1 MKLTPILIV
10 LVIGLSVALAV
21 VAGRLPTDT
30 QNRDVDRLAQE
41 NRQLQEQIRS
51 LEAELGRRSPDAITV
66 EQALEDLADEMAAD
80 EDMLPDLDFDLEEAM
95 TSEQDAG
102 TGNRPP
108 VELPTTATGWIEL
121 LIETAESGDE
131 RAMKRL
137 HRQVTEWI
145 KADPSRIPEVI
156 EAMKGIDDP
165 KFANALAEGLVKYA
179 VGNEE
184 AQRAMLKLL
193 TDPDATLEAKAG
205 ILNAFRTTLRKDP
218 LAAGRLTDEDRRML
232 NDLAVNGDSALRSGA
247 IGVLAR
253 IADDPQAQNAFLT
266 TWNDPNLDA
275 SGRRHTMEGLRYAEE
290 STATPILLDAL
301 VNDEDVRV
309 RREAAASLMYL
320 APTTSTDD
328 VFRTVEPMLYGE
340 TDWRVKGV
348 SAAALV
354 RLDDQRA
361 LSVLRN
367 MQTQATDPW
376 EAKKIKALADL
387 VETENDFIKV
397 MREGRQA
404 IRVIEAQQREA
415 ESTDAR

>member
-1 MKLTPILIV
+1 MT
-10 LVIGLSVALAV
+10 A
-21 VAGRLPTDT
+21 D
-30 QNRDVDRLAQE
+30 N
-41 NRQLQEQIRS
+41 
-51 LEAELGRRSPDAITV
+51 
-66 EQALEDLADEMAAD
+66 ED
-80 EDMLPDLDFDLEEAM
+80 LPDLDFDLEDAM
-95 TSEQDAG
+95 AQNNGAAPD
-102 TGNRPP
+102 NPRPI
-108 VELPTTATGWIEL
+108 ELPTTATGWIEL

-156 EAMKGIDDP
+156 EAMKGIDNP

-179 VGNEE
+179 VGNED

-232 NDLAVNGDSALRSGA
+232 NDLAVNGDGALRSGA

-266 TWNDPNLDA
+266 TWNDPNLNA
-275 SGRRHTMEGLRYAEE
+275 RGRRHTMEGLRYADET
-290 STATPILLDAL
+290 TATPILLDAL

-309 RREAAASLMYL
+309 RREAAASLMYI
-320 APTTSTDD
+320 APTASTDD

-340 TDWRVKGV
+340 TDWGVKGV

-354 RLDDQRA
+354 RLDEQRA

-367 MQTQATDPW
+367 MQTQSTDPW

-387 VETENDFIKV
+387 VEQESDFIKV
-397 MREGRQA
+397 MREGKQA
-404 IRVIEAQQREA
+404 IRVIEAEQREA
-415 ESTDAR
+415 EANDDR